1 MIVQVTYNNDFGGTP
16 HAAAEVNA
24 PTNNINEALEYAF
37 RWTQNITG
45 SWSKKIGGDANDN
58 VKVLYHNFDGSGLRS
73 SMVGDEFLAD
83 GKIFKCM
90 PMGFKEIG

>member
-45 SWSKKIGGDANDN
+45 SWSKKIGDDAND
-58 VKVLYHNFDGSGLRS
+58 LSLIH
-73 SMVGDEFLAD
+73 
-83 GKIFKCM
+83 I
-90 PMGFKEIG
+90 

>member
-37 RWTQNITG
+37 RWTQNNYRFMVKKELAMMLMIMLKFFIITLT
-45 SWSKKIGGDANDN
+45 
-58 VKVLYHNFDGSGLRS
+58 VLVF
-73 SMVGDEFLAD
+73 VAQWLA
-83 GKIFKCM
+83 M
-90 PMGFKEIG
+90 NS

>member
-16 HAAAEVNA
+16 YAAAWVEA

-37 RWTQNITG
+37 SSTQNITG
-45 SWSKKIGGDANDN
+45 SWSKKIGDDANDN

>member
-1 MIVQVTYNNDFGGTP
+1 MCIRDS
-16 HAAAEVNA
+16 
-24 PTNNINEALEYAF
+24 AF
-37 RWTQNITG
+37 RWTQNISG
-45 SWSKKIGGDANDN
+45 SWSNKIGDDANDN

-90 PMGFKEIG
+90 PMGFEEVA